1 LIEVSARNRLI
12 LGRQFERESAAYKS
26 LNNIVGRL
34 GGEELAISLEGS
46 NLKAAVELAEHLRTR
61 IAALAFD
68 TGQGGKRD
76 FDGGEREWT
85 RIGTAERLQAF

>member
-34 GGEELAISLEGS
+34 GGEEFAILLEGS

-61 IAALAFD
+61 IDVDLQLRRQRMETGRKLRPTSQTRRFRAL
-68 TGQGGKRD
+68 
-76 FDGGEREWT
+76 
-85 RIGTAERLQAF
+85 